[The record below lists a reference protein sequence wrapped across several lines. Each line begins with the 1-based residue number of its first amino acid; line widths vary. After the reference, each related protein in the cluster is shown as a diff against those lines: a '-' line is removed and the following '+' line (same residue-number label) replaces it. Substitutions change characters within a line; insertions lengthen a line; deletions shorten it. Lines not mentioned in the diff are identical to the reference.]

1 MINNIEQKICN
12 AVDIIV
18 QKALSEVQYNKT
30 IQATI
35 LECID
40 STIGKYKV
48 RFQDSTFYAYSENT
62 DTTYIKGASV
72 YVMVPND
79 SDDKDRIILGAVKK
93 LGINYVA
100 TIEGEDAYEINGKNC
115 IDDNST
121 VFEMCSYKKDKY
133 VNVLYHKDYSVSQ
146 NKININNISLN
157 EYIKNSSSIIC
168 GMTVKTSLPRE
179 QQFRGNFG
187 MIVALDFLDNTL
199 SEEVTRIYTVDV
211 DKMIGNP
218 YKQIIETNQYGIF
231 DIDNKNFLRV
241 NYISLFCYDFPNS
254 KEDDK
259 LINDIFIKD
268 IKLCGAGRLSEVDIN
283 NYSLT
288 FLTPQGT
295 YFDDSSEDIKGKTL
309 IAQVRVK
316 GKIIDNESQPLPYY
330 WFTENVGVTSDS
342 IYYNPYGGRGWK
354 CLNNSNII
362 KKIDETDTQIVE
374 WIPEGYKWNIV
385 KSDIQAKEVRYKCV
399 TVYDGTVI
407 SKIITIKNL
416 SSEYDIKIQS
426 DLGTQFYFDVGR
438 PTLTCLVN
446 GIENTAY
453 TYSWAVT
460 DNAGNFQQIVE
471 TTDLNQQYT
480 DKLARLKELEKQ
492 IEEEII
498 LYNAASTELKQL
510 QEEVNN
516 LSQSFRV
523 DKFKLYNVKVNEIT
537 NYAIY
542 QCSIHYGEKYLG
554 TTQIVLNNSLEIK
567 NTYNLIVNNGTYTY
581 KYNENGISPANSTI
595 DQPIKIQR
603 LTFDIFDPNGEK
615 ITDKLNY
622 PSIKWK
628 VPIKNTMLK
637 IPDSYKPSEIHL
649 EDNYA
654 IYSSDIDNKL
664 LKDITYQ
671 IADRYDISKINNTIE
686 LQVTLPGNAEP
697 LIAQT
702 ALTFIKEGEPGTNG
716 TEFTCKIVPNVINN
730 VIPPLYP
737 MITQLSNGSW
747 SLNYQTVNL
756 NRFFRAQ
763 LWHNEEK
770 IFDSVTSATSTEGK
784 NVSVSWE
791 ILKNKYTS
799 SIFDTTS
806 LSVNAA
812 TGVFS
817 YNGYK
822 IDTPANIVKVTIGY
836 DGVIYHATIPIITV
850 RITDNNYRLQLKDY
864 TGFRYAIYT
873 ADGRSPKYDNANP
886 FEILVT
892 RNVNNIIED
901 VSLLKTNEYKV
912 EYNWNY
918 LGRIYENNKWIN
930 TIYLSNRQIKD
941 LEKNQKATKPADDY
955 DGQCVTN
962 AIECIVT
969 HGGVEVGR
977 IHLPIHLLLNKYG
990 QSALNGWDGNSI
1002 DINNEGGFILAPQ
1015 VGAGVKNNDNT
1026 FTGVLIGKVKEAGSI
1041 KEDIGLLG
1049 YANGVRSIFLDAAT
1063 GKAEFGANN
1072 KGKIIIDPTS
1082 NKAQLYSGNYNT
1094 SAKTGLMIDLST
1106 PEIRFGSG
1114 NFVVDA
1120 SGHITAKGGGTIA
1133 GWQISDDA
1141 LTSQDNKTIFYSSNN
1156 HNNERININKKF
1168 FVYSDGSFSAA
1179 NKYFVVDKDGTV
1191 HATAGEIGG
1200 WNIDRTRIYSS
1211 KIELVKNGSIRQMDG
1226 HWSINQDGTAEFR
1239 NIIADRSG
1247 NIAGWTINSWG
1258 LSSGNIQ
1265 IRSDG
1270 AIRSEGW
1277 WINND
1282 GTAKFNDIVAN
1293 NVWSFGSGS
1302 NTWSSTGFS
1311 FGSGFLGGNTVSG
1324 DFAFTNGSM
1333 KMGNASKGNIGIA
1346 VGKNGSSVKIA
1357 GDIYANNGYFKGEIH
1372 ATSGYFNGELNATKF
1387 KFGSGDNYFE
1397 MGYETK
1403 YPYAGGLSVGTA
1415 GISVNGGIE
1424 CNNIGKNNGT
1434 FTIAASRVDT
1444 KANWYFANSAIIH
1457 VGDRTLSEYV
1467 NDVVDA
1473 NLGNYV
1479 TKGTYSG
1486 TINVLGGTCSITL

>member
-1 MINNIEQKICN
+1 MTNNIEQKICD

-35 LECID
+35 IECVD

-48 RFQDSTFYAYSENT
+48 RFQDSIFYAYSENT
-62 DTTYIKGASV
+62 DATYVKGASV
-72 YVMVPND
+72 YIMIPNN

-115 IDDNST
+115 INDSPI

-133 VNVLYHKDYSVSQ
+133 VNVLYHKDYSSSQ
-146 NKININNISLN
+146 NKISINNTSLE

-168 GMTVKTSLPRE
+168 GMTVKTSLPKE

-218 YKQIIETNQYGIF
+218 YKQVVETNQYGIF

-241 NYISLFCYDFPNS
+241 NYISLFCYDFPNN
-254 KEDDK
+254 KPDDQ
-259 LINDIFIKD
+259 LISDIFIKD
-268 IKLCGAGRLSEVDIN
+268 IKLCGAGRLSETDIN

-295 YFDDSSEDIKGKTL
+295 YFDGSSEDMKGKTL

-316 GKIIDNESQPLPYY
+316 GKVIDNDSQPLPYY

-362 KKIDETDTQIVE
+362 KKANETDTQIVE
-374 WIPEGYKWNIV
+374 WIPADYEWNII

-399 TVYDGTVI
+399 AVYDGTII

-416 SSEYDIKIQS
+416 SSDYDIKIES
-426 DLGTQFYFDVGR
+426 DIGTQFYFDIGR
-438 PTLTCLVN
+438 PNLTCLVN

-460 DNAGNFQQIVE
+460 DNAGNFQQIAE
-471 TTDLNQQYT
+471 TDDLNQQYT
-480 DKLARLKELEKQ
+480 DKLIELRTLEEQIEKEL
-492 IEEEII
+492 I
-498 LYNAASTELKQL
+498 LQNAASIRLEQL
-510 QEEVNN
+510 QKEVND
-516 LSQSFRV
+516 LEQSFRIS
-523 DKFKLYNVKVNEIT
+523 KFKLYNVKVSEIT
-537 NYAIY
+537 DYAIY
-542 QCSIHYGEKYLG
+542 QCSVHYGEKYLG
-554 TTQIVLNNSLEIK
+554 TTQIILNNSLEIK
-567 NTYNLIVNNGTYTY
+567 DNYNLIINNGTYTY
-581 KYNENGISPANSTI
+581 KYNENGISPANSTVEK
-595 DQPIKIQR
+595 PIEIQK

-637 IPDSYKPSEIHL
+637 IPSSYKPSEIHL

-654 IYSSDIDNKL
+654 VYSSDDIGKL

-686 LQVTLPGNAEP
+686 LEVILPGQIEP

-716 TEFTCKIVPNVINN
+716 TEFICKIIPNVINN
-730 VIPPLYP
+730 IIPPLYP
-737 MITQLSNGSW
+737 MITELNNGSW

-756 NRFFRAQ
+756 NRFFRVQ
-763 LWHNEEK
+763 LWHNENK
-770 IFDSVTSATSTEGK
+770 IFDSVTSANSTEGK
-784 NVSVSWE
+784 SVSVSWE
-791 ILKNKYTS
+791 ILKNKYANN
-799 SIFDTTS
+799 IFDTTS
-806 LSVNAA
+806 FEVNAA
-812 TGVFS
+812 TGVFT
-817 YNGYK
+817 YKGYK
-822 IDTPANIVKVTIGY
+822 ADSPANIVKATVGY
-836 DGVIYHATIPIITV
+836 DGVIYHATMPIITV
-850 RITDNNYRLQLKDY
+850 KISNNDYRFKLKDY
-864 TGFRYAIYT
+864 TGFRYAVYT
-873 ADGRSPKYDNANP
+873 SDGRSPKYDNANP
-886 FEILVT
+886 FEIIVN
-892 RNVNNIIED
+892 RNVNGFEED
-901 VSLLKTNEYKV
+901 VSLLKSDIYKID
-912 EYNWNY
+912 YNWNF
-918 LGRIYENNKWIN
+918 LGRIYENKQWIN
-930 TIYLSNRQIKD
+930 TIYLVDRRARD
-941 LEKNQKATKPADDY
+941 LEQNQKAVKPADDY

-962 AIECIVT
+962 AIECIMINNNL
-969 HGGVEVGR
+969 EVGR
-977 IHLPIHLLLNKYG
+977 IHIPIHLLLNKYG

-1026 FTGVLIGKVKEAGSI
+1026 FTGVLIGKVKEAGI
-1041 KEDIGLLG
+1041 TGENIGLLG
-1049 YANGVRSIFLDAAT
+1049 YAHGVRSIFLDAAT

-1082 NKAQLYSGNYNT
+1082 NKAQLYSGNYST
-1094 SAKTGLMIDLST
+1094 SQKTGLIIDLTT

-1133 GWQISDDA
+1133 GWKISDDA
-1141 LTSQDNKTIFYSSNN
+1141 LTSQDNKTTLYSNNN
-1156 HNNERININKKF
+1156 HNNERININRKF
-1168 FVYSDGSFSAA
+1168 IVYSDGSFSAA
-1179 NKYFVVDKDGTV
+1179 NEHFIVDKDGTI

-1200 WNIDRTRIYSS
+1200 WNIDRTRIYSDR
-1211 KIELVKNGSIRQMDG
+1211 IELVKNGSIRQMDG
-1226 HWSINQDGTAEFR
+1226 HWSINQDGTAEFK

-1247 NIAGWTINSWG
+1247 TIAGWKINSWG

-1270 AIRSEGW
+1270 AIRSDGW

-1282 GTAKFNDIVAN
+1282 GSAKFNNITAN
-1293 NVWSFGSGS
+1293 NIWSFGNGT

-1333 KMGNASKGNIGIA
+1333 SMGNASKGNVGIS

-1357 GDIYANNGYFKGEIH
+1357 GDIYANNGYFRGEIH

-1387 KFGSGDNYFE
+1387 KFGSGSNYFE
-1397 MGYETK
+1397 MGYGTD
-1403 YPYAGGLSVGTA
+1403 YPYAGGLNVGSA
-1415 GISVNGGIE
+1415 GIRVNGGIE
-1424 CNNIGKNNGT
+1424 CNNIGRNNGT
-1434 FTIAASRVDT
+1434 FTIAASRVNT
-1444 KANWYFANSAIIH
+1444 QANWYFSNSTSIH
-1457 VGDRTLSEYV
+1457 IGDRNLSEYV
-1467 NDVVDA
+1467 NDVVEA
-1473 NLGNYV
+1473 NLNSYV
-1479 TKGTYSG
+1479 RKGTYSG